1 MPIVFIHATLMAAG
15 AIIMAVAAFIAMTQ
29 RKKRWWIK
37 VHRPFGIAG
46 ALSMMAGIIAIALM
60 SDSRGSSLIPEI
72 HGIIGISALALVC
85 TAPILG
91 MLIFRLKKKWMRPAH
106 RWAGRSAILIAFTN
120 LALGIFMAG
129 LI

>member
-1 MPIVFIHATLMAAG
+1 MPIVFIHAALMAAG